1 MLKLPRTLRDS
12 DKSSIWEAVSQ
23 LSTLNGSNRTY
34 IMLYSFFKDLI
45 DNKKCTGLED
55 QVENRLKKITEQ
67 WEFLVQK
74 STEKNLKLKE
84 ASKQQTFNAAIK
96 DIEFWLSLINT
107 QLSHN
112 NQDYGKDLASV
123 QNLQKKHQL
132 IQADIQAHEDQI
144 KELNQTAQQFT
155 TQPQTAS
162 LLSQI
167 NERYDNIKDVAL
179 KRQSLLQDAYQLH
192 QYIRD
197 IDDEDAWIKEK
208 ILLIQNDD
216 YGKDL
221 NSVQNLKKKH
231 KRFENELN
239 THELII
245 KQLLEISSKHDT
257 NSLVN
262 EKIEILR
269 ANWLKLKQLNDER
282 NLKLNDALKYQ
293 LWLAMIDEERS
304 WIKEKEHF
312 LNQSQINQQQLDSSS
327 LAQIKNLLK
336 KHDAFETDLNVHK
349 QRINENINENGA
361 VKLLDENNFN
371 RDLIHEN
378 LSKLNDDLNALND
391 LAKEKKKNL
400 NEIKLYLEYL
410 WKCDVV
416 ESWVNE
422 KQKQIQQDSANAA
435 GHNLASIL
443 NLLSKHDTFEAGLNA
458 FETEGIF
465 KINELKDKLI
475 ESLNLNNEPS
485 EDKYRLIQNKYDHVM
500 TSWLKLRQ
508 ASNARFKNLLEMKEK
523 YKQIDDLYLKFAK
536 NSSSFNSWF
545 ENAEED
551 LTDPVRCNS
560 LVEINELRCAH
571 ERFFETLNVAKK
583 EFEQLQELDL
593 QIRNLVMS
601 STNKTHSPIKIH
613 HSNYNN
619 PYTWF
624 TMDTLKDTWR
634 SLEKA
639 IKDRENDLM
648 VEMKRQEEA
657 DVLRKQY
664 ANEAN
669 QFYVWLTQTRND
681 MIECS
686 VHGTLEAQ
694 LEATKGI
701 SKQVKDNRKYLE
713 KIEVLSSKLE
723 EKVILD
729 NIYTEHSTLSL
740 AQAYDQLDQF
750 GMRMQHNLEQQIQA
764 RNQSGVSEESLRE
777 FSMMFKHFDKEKLGK
792 LNHDEFKSCLRALG
806 YDLPMV
812 EQNQADQAFEAILDQ
827 VDPNRDGYVNLQ
839 EFMAFMISRETENIS
854 SVADVINAFKA
865 LTENSE
871 RSYITKEELAAVSF
885 LFV

>member
-1 MLKLPRTLRDS
+1 M
-12 DKSSIWEAVSQ
+12 
-23 LSTLNGSNRTY
+23 
-34 IMLYSFFKDLI
+34 
-45 DNKKCTGLED
+45 
-55 QVENRLKKITEQ
+55 
-67 WEFLVQK
+67 
-74 STEKNLKLKE
+74 
-84 ASKQQTFNAAIK
+84 
-96 DIEFWLSLINT
+96 
-107 QLSHN
+107 SHS

-144 KELNQTAQQFT
+144 KDLNQTAQQFNA
-155 TQPQTAS
+155 QSQTGDQ
-162 LLSQI
+162 LRQI
-167 NERYDNIKDVAL
+167 NDRYENIKQVAL
-179 KRQSLLQDAYQLH
+179 KRQHMLQDAYQLH

-245 KQLLEISSKHDT
+245 RQLLDMSNKHDH
-257 NSLVN
+257 NGLVVD
-262 EKIEILR
+262 KIDNLR
-269 ANWLKLKQLNDER
+269 ANWSRLRQLNDER

-293 LWLAMIDEERS
+293 LWLATIDEERS

-312 LNQSQINQQQLDSSS
+312 LNQASSGGSSSQQAQLDSSS

-361 VKLLDENNFN
+361 RKLLSENNFN
-371 RDLIHEN
+371 ADLINDN
-378 LSKLNDDLNALND
+378 LNKLNDDLDALTS
-391 LAKEKKKNL
+391 LAKAKKKNL
-400 NEIKLYLEYL
+400 NEMRMFLEYL

-416 ESWVNE
+416 ESWVTE
-422 KQKQIQQDSANAA
+422 KQKQIQQDSAVNVG
-435 GHNLASIL
+435 GHNLASVL

-458 FETEGIF
+458 FETEGIL
-465 KINELKDKLI
+465 KIGELKDKLVD
-475 ESLNLNNEPS
+475 SLNLNNEPS
-485 EDKYRLIQNKYDHVM
+485 EDKYRLIQSKHEHVM
-500 TSWLKLRQ
+500 NAWAKLRQ
-508 ASNARFKNLLEMKEK
+508 TSNARFNNLLEMKDK

-571 ERFFETLNVAKK
+571 DRFFDTLNVAKK
-583 EFEQLQELDL
+583 EFDQLQELDA
-593 QIRNLVMS
+593 QIRALVIS
-601 STNKTHSPIKIH
+601 SSRTTNSSPIKAH

-639 IKDRENDLM
+639 IKDRESDLL
-648 VEMKRQEEA
+648 VELKRQEEA

-669 QFYVWLTQTRND
+669 QFYGWLTQTRND

-686 VHGTLEAQ
+686 AHGTLEAQ
-694 LEATKGI
+694 LDATRII
-701 SKQVKDNRKYLE
+701 SKQVKDNRRYLE
-713 KIEVLSSKLE
+713 KIEVLGSRLE

-729 NIYTEHSTLSL
+729 NVYTEHSTLSL

-777 FSMMFKHFDKEKLGK
+777 FSMMFKHFDKDKTGK

-806 YDLPMV
+806 YDLPLV

-854 SVADVINAFKA
+854 SVSDVINAFKA
-865 LTENSE
+865 LTENSD
-871 RSYITKEELAAVSF
+871 RSFITREELAANLPPEQVDYCIRRMKPYKDKSGREILNAYDYEDFTYSLFNVS
-885 LFV
+885 